1 MSIKYRMIRSAAAAV
16 GLCVSLLFLP
26 GCPFSPEGEDGGGGP
41 SGVPDRKSVTGAID
55 QYAYIWTNQRYD
67 LYELLLHPDFEYF
80 PQSDDLRDFPWLQG
94 QISWAR
100 TDELQMARNM
110 FDDNFQP
117 ADPTAGTVDTI
128 NMSLTITNQTED
140 PQGGGTLVD
149 VRADATVM
157 YKSGNGAHSDVRF
170 QFLVV
175 PDTDE
180 DGLFQIK
187 EQRELPPYQ

>member
-1 MSIKYRMIRSAAAAV
+1 MSTKYRMIRSAAAAV
-16 GLCVSLLFLP
+16 GLFALLVFLP
-26 GCPFSPEGEDGGGGP
+26 GCPFSPDDDPGP
-41 SGVPDRKSVTGAID
+41 PVTGVPERNSVTGAVAL
-55 QYAYIWTNQRYD
+55 YAYAWTNQRYD
-67 LYELLLHPDFEYF
+67 IYELLLHPDFEYF
-80 PQSDDLRDFPWLQG
+80 PQSEDLIDFPWLQG
-94 QISWAR
+94 QISWVR

-128 NMSLTITNQTED
+128 DMQLTIDGQNPD
-140 PQGGGTLVD
+140 PQGGGTIVD
-149 VRADATVM
+149 VRAVATVM
-157 YKSGNGAHSDVRF
+157 YKTAGSGARSDVRF